1 MLDYFNNNNNK
12 VEPPQYLKRC
22 VQSKVIYRDNIYRK
36 WVTMFMITKTTTGQR
51 FACRHRTTL
60 MPDKV
65 AKLMDIH
72 QHLVIMT
79 IKHSSKYSGSL
90 HRKIES

>member
-1 MLDYFNNNNNK
+1 MLDYFNNNINK
-12 VEPPQYLKRC
+12 VEPPMYLKRC
-22 VQSKVIYRDNIYRK
+22 VQSKNRDNIYRK

-60 MPDKV
+60 MPEQV

-72 QHLVIMT
+72 QHLLIMT
-79 IKHSSKYSGSL
+79 IKHSSKYSGCL
-90 HRKIES
+90 YRKIKS